1 MSRLT
6 ESQNVLIYLLIPVND
21 SEFEEKKRNKKKKLL
36 CTELYARSLQSLSL
50 KKIASFP
57 CTIARGDQGRTV
69 KNRVFEWKRD
79 LSSSDWH
86 GQEVM
91 GNRIH
96 FLGQAF
102 DRVVVCARARAGK
115 ECRMQPFHGEIFRPW
130 QNAAGWGSGRL
141 NGRCY
146 KL

>member
-6 ESQNVLIYLLIPVND
+6 ESQNVLIYLPIPVND
-21 SEFEEKKRNKKKKLL
+21 SEFGEKKKQEKETFVHGIV
-36 CTELYARSLQSLSL
+36 CSFAAVAFL
-50 KKIASFP
+50 KKNRVFSLHD
-57 CTIARGDQGRTV
+57 CERGPRTV

-91 GNRIH
+91 GNRIS

-102 DRVVVCARARAGK
+102 DRVVVCARAR
-115 ECRMQPFHGEIFRPW
+115 R
-130 QNAAGWGSGRL
+130 
-141 NGRCY
+141 
-146 KL
+146 